1 MNEENKTWKKID
13 ETRKKATD
21 IMQARKRNKTA
32 LEQKQ
37 ALKEKWM
44 QDEEEKKNFNKM
56 IKQDL
61 QQQVNMAKQEYYDK
75 VRNEVNQRRQEM
87 ND

>member
-1 MNEENKTWKKID
+1 
-13 ETRKKATD
+13 
-21 IMQARKRNKTA
+21 MQARKRNKTA

-37 ALKEKWM
+37 ALKERRM

-75 VRNEVNQRRQEM
+75 VRNEVN
-87 ND
+87 

>member
-61 QQQVNMAKQEYYDK
+61 Q
-75 VRNEVNQRRQEM
+75 
-87 ND
+87 